1 MIPEPA
7 ARQARGIIMV
17 DVSLLL
23 SRSDQ
28 FGTLNSLSQ
37 LDFLNYKSSQRLLSN
52 NMSEFSQ

>member
-37 LDFLNYKSSQRLLSN
+37 LDFLNYKSS
-52 NMSEFSQ
+52 

>member
-52 NMSEFSQ
+52 NISEFSR

>member
-37 LDFLNYKSSQRLLSN
+37 LDFLNYKSSPRLLSN
-52 NMSEFSQ
+52 NISEFSR